1 MNQETTTNV
10 SSAFQTLRRSPS
22 QEDLQLSSESKA
34 FLSALG
40 PTLEPKELAGKYP
53 RILNQVARLWRRP
66 MQLDQYFE
74 ELLIDT
80 RGNRQGFPM
89 KIVLELST
97 LKEHYHQAT
106 FPLKSSIWDESSSS
120 HTRR

>member
-1 MNQETTTNV
+1 MNQEATNA
-10 SSAFQTLRRSPS
+10 SSAFQTLRRRPS
-22 QEDLQLSSESKA
+22 QDDLELSTECKA
-34 FLSALG
+34 FLSSLEPA
-40 PTLEPKELAGKYP
+40 LEPKELAGKYP

-97 LKEHYHQAT
+97 LKEHYHRAT
-106 FPLKSSIWDESSSS
+106 FPVKFSIWDESSSS
-120 HTRR
+120 NTRR